1 MDINEYF
8 NLDFLKELFQTKI
21 KKSRSKGIDKISV
34 VDFEKSLDE
43 NLNIITRKVLNGTY
57 TFSPYL
63 EILKLKGRNKFP
75 RMISIPTI
83 RDKMVLLIIKEILHS
98 LFNESVNRKLPNN
111 YIKDIKRY
119 TSNNKGEKFYL
130 KLDLEKFYDTINH
143 EILLNK
149 LTEQKVPTAI
159 ILLIKKAIT
168 NITVPQNTKR
178 NNYSNFKCEIGVPQ
192 GLSISNILAQIYLIE
207 FDKVIQK
214 RKYFYQRYVDDIL
227 LINSSEISDFRVK
240 NFIDELKK
248 IKLSINETKTEQNSL
263 NKKPFTFL
271 SYSIHSDKISVSE
284 KNIEVFIKRIA
295 AKITW
300 FKSGF
305 KNKEKRPE
313 YLKNDIEKFKEVF
326 VEELND
332 MITGLIAN
340 NKNYGWLFYF
350 SEISDIDLLFKLDKI
365 ISNFFLSLQMF
376 DYKRP
381 TNLKKL
387 VRSYFAIVYKQ
398 KNYISNYD
406 NLDTIRKKRNF
417 LVFRGQISST
427 KDYTNEEIEYLF
439 EKYQEKQIN
448 KIEQGLGYTYFN

>member
-1 MDINEYF
+1 MNIDEYF
-8 NLDFLKELFQTKI
+8 KLDFLKDLYQTKI
-21 KKSRSKGIDKISV
+21 KKSKSKGIDKVSV
-34 VDFEKSLDE
+34 QDFEKKLDE
-43 NLNIITRKVLNGTY
+43 NLNIIIRKVLNGTY

-111 YIKDIKRY
+111 YIKDVKKYI
-119 TSNNKGEKFYL
+119 SNNQGEKFYL

-143 EILLNK
+143 EILLKK
-149 LTEQKVPTAI
+149 LKDQKVPVAI
-159 ILLIKKAIT
+159 VSLIEKAIT

-178 NNYSNFKCEIGVPQ
+178 NNYPNFKCDIGVPQ

-207 FDKVIQK
+207 FDKVIQN

-227 LINSSEISDFRVK
+227 LINSYKISNYRVK
-240 NFIDELKK
+240 NFIEELKK
-248 IKLSINETKTEQNSL
+248 IKLSVNETKTEQNSL
-263 NKKPFTFL
+263 NIKPFTFL

-284 KNIEVFIKRIA
+284 KNIDTFIKRIA

-300 FKSGF
+300 FKDGF
-305 KNKEKRPE
+305 RNKEKRPE
-313 YLKNDIEKFKEVF
+313 YLKNNIEQFKIVF
-326 VEELND
+326 IEELND
-332 MITGLIAN
+332 MITGLTAN

-365 ISNFFLSLQMF
+365 ITNFFLSLQMF
-376 DYKRP
+376 DNKRP

-387 VRSYFAIVYKQ
+387 VRSYYAIVYKQ

-427 KDYTNEEIEYLF
+427 KDYTNEEIENQF
-439 EKYQEKQIN
+439 EKYQNKQIN